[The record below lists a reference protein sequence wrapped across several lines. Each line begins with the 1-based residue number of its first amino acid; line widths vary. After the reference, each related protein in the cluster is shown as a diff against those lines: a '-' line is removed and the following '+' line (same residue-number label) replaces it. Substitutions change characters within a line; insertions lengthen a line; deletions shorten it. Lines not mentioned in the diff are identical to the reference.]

1 MPIALYGL
9 DQARARFA
17 EKIAITTRPDIDAD
31 KDAKA
36 AKKLVMK
43 ARQDLEREFNKTMR
57 FRSVRRLLSEEA
69 GRLIPDLKPIW
80 LMSPLSVADVLP
92 LDADMFDVAVFDEAS
107 QVPVEDAA
115 PTLFRAPQ
123 FIVVGD
129 EKQLP
134 PTNFFGSTAQS
145 YDEEDEADETDAP
158 IDLDADSFL
167 GQAAKTLPSTLLG
180 WHYRSRSEELIS
192 FSNAVFYAG
201 KLISVPSTRL
211 TVEAEPIRAES
222 AGAGKLNWREILK
235 RPISFHHTPFG
246 IYERT
251 RNRGEALY
259 IAEMIRGLLTAKPK
273 RSLGVVAFSEA
284 QQSEIE
290 RALDQLAREDP
301 KFADAYEAE
310 LEREEDGAFVGL
322 FVKNLENVQ
331 GDERDVIL
339 ISVCYAPDA
348 RGRMRMSFG
357 PINRAGGEKRLN
369 VIFSRAKEH
378 VALISTIKADQI
390 TNDYNTGAFCLKTY
404 LRYAEAVSTGNVDAM
419 RRALAAVAPYAAEER
434 AERETPIAEQ
444 IAQAL
449 RERGYAA
456 ETSLGESK
464 FVCDVAVRKEGA
476 DAHQLA
482 VLIDGP
488 THYQNPNLLERHVT
502 KPGVLGAFGW
512 KTLSVL
518 SLDWRARPD
527 VVLGR
532 IERALGKKG

>member
-1 MPIALYGL
+1 M
-9 DQARARFA
+9 
-17 EKIAITTRPDIDAD
+17 
-31 KDAKA
+31 
-36 AKKLVMK
+36 
-43 ARQDLEREFNKTMR
+43 
-57 FRSVRRLLSEEA
+57 
-69 GRLIPDLKPIW
+69 
-80 LMSPLSVADVLP
+80 
-92 LDADMFDVAVFDEAS
+92 
-107 QVPVEDAA
+107 
-115 PTLFRAPQ
+115 
-123 FIVVGD
+123 
-129 EKQLP
+129 
-134 PTNFFGSTAQS
+134 
-145 YDEEDEADETDAP
+145 
-158 IDLDADSFL
+158 
-167 GQAAKTLPSTLLG
+167 
-180 WHYRSRSEELIS
+180 
-192 FSNAVFYAG
+192 
-201 KLISVPSTRL
+201 
-211 TVEAEPIRAES
+211 
-222 AGAGKLNWREILK
+222 
-235 RPISFHHTPFG
+235 
-246 IYERT
+246 
-251 RNRGEALY
+251 
-259 IAEMIRGLLTAKPK
+259 
-273 RSLGVVAFSEA
+273 
-284 QQSEIE
+284 
-290 RALDQLAREDP
+290 
-301 KFADAYEAE
+301 
-310 LEREEDGAFVGL
+310 
-322 FVKNLENVQ
+322 KNLENVQ